1 MINCEEPKKGIKFIK
16 FKIGICV
23 YIDDS
28 LFKSKEIKIKKI
40 VDVLNIFSVKN
51 LFVRSG
57 CFIDEEEDFI
67 DQITDINVCKI
78 ETLFTKTRLLSKKK
92 YSKLAIDFKGL
103 YFAKVIEL
111 VIKNDITLEA
121 EFIDETGNI
130 ALQLVINDNDGTC
143 ITFNTNKYNFEEVK
157 EEIFKNF

>member
-1 MINCEEPKKGIKFIK
+1 MRNIEFKKIKA
-16 FKIGICV
+16 GICV
-23 YIDDS
+23 YIDDC
-28 LFKSKEIKIKKI
+28 LFKSEEIKIKKI

-51 LFVRSG
+51 LFIRSS
-57 CFIDEEEDFI
+57 CFVDEGEDFI

-121 EFIDETGNI
+121 ECIDETGNI

-143 ITFNTNKYNFEEVK
+143 ITFNTNKYNFEKVK
-157 EEIFKNF
+157 EEILKNF